1 MKYYF
6 LLSRFVNTFN
16 TSLIDGNARSPD
28 VVGVDS
34 GPLDLFDHLGFIDD
48 VDSFS
53 FHSPVEI
60 KHGTATMVGIF

>member
-1 MKYYF
+1 MVM
-6 LLSRFVNTFN
+6 LQS
-16 TSLIDGNARSPD
+16 SDGL
-28 VVGVDS
+28 GVDS
-34 GPLDLFDHLGFIDD
+34 GPLDLFNPLGFIDD